1 MDRTIYISR
10 TYATISPDSAEFGD
24 YEEQGFIE
32 EREEVTFHELVE
44 MLKNGRPSCYPPS
57 GETNEWV
64 TYSES
69 TDHFTCIERFEMV
82 HFHREQSSPHAAMLW
97 RRAFK
102 QAGLIK

>member
-32 EREEVTFHELVE
+32 EQEEVTFHELVE
-44 MLKNGRPSCYPPS
+44 MLRGGEPSTYPPS

-64 TYSES
+64 TYSNS
-69 TDHFTCIERFEMV
+69 TDYLTATERFEMV
-82 HFHREQSSPHAAMLW
+82 HFHRHQSNPDAPMLW
-97 RRAFK
+97 RRAFRF
-102 QAGLIK
+102 AGLIK